1 MPPEIRRGAGPT
13 LLVFQALGRRRG
25 NWLTLTA
32 RSCLK
37 MKTIF
42 RKKSLTAAG
51 CKTRAGSLAEAQ
63 ECVGGGQRET
73 EGRTRAF
80 TGPVLACQWRV
91 LVGKGS
97 CA

>member
-1 MPPEIRRGAGPT
+1 MPPEIRRGARPT
-13 LLVFQALGRRRG
+13 LFVFQPLGRRGG
-25 NWLTLTA
+25 NWLTPTA

-37 MKTIF
+37 MKTMF

-51 CKTRAGSLAEAQ
+51 CETWAGGLAEAQ
-63 ECVGGGQRET
+63 ERGAYFGI
-73 EGRTRAF
+73 
-80 TGPVLACQWRV
+80 TGPIPAHQWRV